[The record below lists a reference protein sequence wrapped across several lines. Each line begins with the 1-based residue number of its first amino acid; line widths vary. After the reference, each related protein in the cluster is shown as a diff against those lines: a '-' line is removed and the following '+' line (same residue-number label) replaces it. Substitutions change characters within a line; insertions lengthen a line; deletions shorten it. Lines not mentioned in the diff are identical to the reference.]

1 MRLFRH
7 VVKVISLNTLF
18 FLILLL
24 SIELVFGGW
33 LSRESTITMLNVRPN
48 TIDIEPSPLYLP
60 GMLITYS
67 RDRYGFRSGSG
78 DAKSIQI
85 LAIGGSTTNER
96 YVDNADTWTTRLQR
110 LLAQRDCPLTIANAG
125 VDGYST
131 IGNIASFAQWFDHI
145 PDLKPRFV
153 LVYVGIN
160 DAALDPRSANF
171 AHVQKYESRWRTFS
185 HYVAA
190 NSALRQLYVILRGWL
205 VARRA
210 HVVHG
215 EVPMTPASVWQPAAL
230 PPDFETIA
238 ANKTAAYRQ
247 RLERL
252 NALIHDFGARPIYI
266 TQIRV
271 DGKLVEAAWQQLAGS
286 NGTVDTA
293 TLLAINRTT
302 LDFCRDQGETCVD
315 LAGKLDFAPGDY
327 YDAVHTAPA
336 GSARIARFLAEE
348 LPPILCP
355 RQPGQ

>member
-1 MRLFRH
+1 MHLLRH
-7 VVKVISLNTLF
+7 VSKIISLNILF
-18 FLILLL
+18 FLLLL
-24 SIELVFGGW
+24 VSIELAFGGW
-33 LSRESTITMLNVRPN
+33 LSRESTITTLNVRPN
-48 TIDIEPSPLYLP
+48 TIDIELSPLYPP
-60 GMLITYS
+60 GVMITYS
-67 RDRYGFRSGSG
+67 RDRYGFRGGSG

-85 LAIGGSTTNER
+85 LALGGSTTNER
-96 YVDNADTWTTRLQR
+96 YVDDADTWTARLQR
-110 LLAQRDCPLTIANAG
+110 LLAERHCPLTIANAG

-153 LVYVGIN
+153 LVYVGLN

-171 AHVQKYESRWRTFS
+171 ARAQKYESRWRTFS

-190 NSALRQLYVILRGWL
+190 NSALRRLYVSLRGWW

-215 EVPMTPASVWQPAAL
+215 EVPITPASIWEPASL
-230 PPDFETIA
+230 PLEFA
-238 ANKTAAYRQ
+238 AGAADKARAYRQ

-252 NALIHDFGARPIYI
+252 DVLIREFGALPIYV

-271 DGKLVEAAWQQLAGS
+271 DGRVVDGVWQQVAGS
-286 NGTVDTA
+286 NGAVDTA
-293 TLLAINRTT
+293 TLLAINQTT
-302 LDFCRDQGETCVD
+302 LDFCRDRGEACVD
-315 LAGKLDFAPGDY
+315 LAGKLNFAPGDY

-336 GSARIARFLAEE
+336 GSARIAGFLATE

-355 RQPGQ
+355 Q